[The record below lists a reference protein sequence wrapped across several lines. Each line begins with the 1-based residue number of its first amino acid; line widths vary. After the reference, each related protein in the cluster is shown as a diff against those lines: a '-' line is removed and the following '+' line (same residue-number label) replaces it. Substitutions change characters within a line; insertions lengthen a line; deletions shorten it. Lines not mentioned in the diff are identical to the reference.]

1 MLEVDVARPAVEY
14 FKSQRYEVY
23 TEVQALHGRAD
34 IVAVKGDE
42 VVVVEAKAKF
52 CFTVIAQAVRWTEMA
67 SKIYILTPPKHRTK
81 FTSDEW
87 RLMREVMRWKGI
99 GWLTLQHGGHLFRQY
114 EAKLQE
120 KAKPELMKG
129 YLVPEQQSGPEAG
142 SRGGGYHTDYRGT
155 CNKIAAYVRANP
167 GALLSDVLKQVSHH
181 YKSMRSAQQSLA
193 KCAEKGVIHG
203 VYAERRG
210 NDIALFPDARSG
222 SERLSDAI
230 AQGKEELG
238 LTSWG

>member
-14 FKSQRYEVY
+14 FKSQGYEVY
-23 TEVQALHGRAD
+23 TEVQALQGRAD
-34 IVAVKGDE
+34 LVAVKGEE

-52 CFTVIAQAVRWTEMA
+52 CFTVIAQAARWTSMA
-67 SKIYILTPPKHRTK
+67 SKIYILTPPFKRTK
-81 FTSDEW
+81 LTSDEW

-99 GWLTLQHGGHLFRQY
+99 GWLSLQHGGHLHRQH
-114 EAKLQE
+114 EAKLQD
-120 KAKPELMKG
+120 KAKPELLKS

-155 CNKIAAYVRANP
+155 CNKIAAYVRENP
-167 GALLSDVLKQVSHH
+167 GALLSDVVKKVEHH

-203 VYAERRG
+203 VRAERKG
-210 NDIALFPDARSG
+210 TNIVLFPDLRTS

-230 AQGKEELG
+230 AVGKEELG